1 MSRFI
6 GLSAL
11 LLALAAVPA
20 GAEPQK
26 LPVTVTNAS
35 ERLADCAVLID
46 GRIKYY
52 VKIKPGD
59 AWTDSFQTIRELK
72 LVCERSRAY
81 FFGPLK
87 LGGAYRIF
95 EVKRWLEIEPA

>member
-1 MSRFI
+1 MPRFI
-6 GLSAL
+6 GLTAL
-11 LLALAAVPA
+11 LLALSAAPA

-35 ERLADCAVLID
+35 ERLADCAVVID

>member
-1 MSRFI
+1 MPRFAA
-6 GLSAL
+6 LPVL
-11 LLALAAVPA
+11 LLALAAAPA
-20 GAEPQK
+20 AANAEVAK
-26 LPVTVTNAS
+26 LPLTVTNAS
-35 ERLADCAVLID
+35 ERIADCAVLID

-59 AWTDSFQTIRELK
+59 VWSDSFQTIRELK
-72 LVCERSRAY
+72 LVCERSREH

-95 EVKRWLEIEPA
+95 EVKS